1 MSVIDVR
8 PICNSLEMNQVM
20 SQNLV
25 EMAKSLVEAQIQA
38 GHVTPENMQDAL
50 RTTFD
55 SLSTLKSREDQREE
69 GHPTPAAAMD
79 WRKSIARHAIVCLEC
94 GVTFK
99 QLSRRHLLEH
109 DLTPRTYRAKYG
121 IPRQVSLAARDT
133 TARRRRI
140 VQETR
145 PWEQTPRYLKAQ
157 QKQRSRSTRRSK
169 SRKNAT

>member
-1 MSVIDVR
+1 
-8 PICNSLEMNQVM
+8 M

-55 SLSTLKSREDQREE
+55 SLSALKSREDQSAE
-69 GHPTPAAAMD
+69 GHRPASATDMD

-94 GVTFK
+94 GLTFK

-121 IPRQVSLAARDT
+121 IPRQISLAARDT

-157 QKQRSRSTRRSK
+157 KKQRSRSTRRS
-169 SRKNAT
+169 SRKSAT